1 MSIQDLFELVGNY
14 PLFIMGFF
22 VLPPL
27 LAWLMAR
34 FDVSGEGPLT
44 AWDYA
49 YSVLIYLVGIPGT
62 ISMVLIGYSLFMVR
76 QNLLEVDFLIYF
88 LPVISMGLTFF
99 MVGRDTDLDRLPGF
113 GRLSGLMM
121 LIGLTFLVLLI
132 VFKMRILIG
141 FFASIESLVVLGIV
155 LFILLKFA
163 AKKLF

>member
-1 MSIQDLFELVGNY
+1 MSIQDLFELVGSY

-22 VLPPL
+22 VLPPF

-44 AWDYA
+44 TWDYA

-62 ISMVLIGYSLFMVR
+62 ISMVLIGYSLFMVQ

-113 GRLSGLMM
+113 ERLSGLMM

-141 FFASIESLVVLGIV
+141 FFASIESLVVLRIV
-155 LFILLKFA
+155 LFILFKFA